1 MVGRD
6 SRCGAATRLRGVRCP
21 RRRGLRRVP
30 GAAGQDG
37 GVRHAGHIHGSGI
50 RVCVVQG
57 RGASGDSGVEGPSR
71 RGMRRADM
79 PGTSMGRGY
88 ACAWYRGVVRRV
100 ILGWKDHH
108 DEECDGP
115 LSEAMA
121 VLAVRCLQATVD
133 GMRTVLVVPAPSSS
147 ASVHRRGRRHT
158 VVLAAAV
165 ARACRDMG
173 VLQATV
179 DGMRT
184 VLVVPA
190 PSSSASVHRRG
201 RRHTVVLAAAVARAC
216 RDMGVD
222 ARVVPLLTMDH
233 VRGRSVQMGGGQRS
247 RRVSGRI
254 AVRRP
259 ELCRHAHVIVVDDIV
274 TTGATMRQCVDAL
287 RSSGAQVVTCLS
299 VAYTPQPDAAT
310 VRDSAARDDT
320 SAA

>member
-6 SRCGAATRLRGVRCP
+6 SRCGAATRLRGVRCA

-30 GAAGQDG
+30 GTAGQDG
-37 GVRHAGHIHGSGI
+37 GVRYAGHIHRSGI
-50 RVCVVQG
+50 RVRMVWG
-57 RGASGDSGVEGPSR
+57 RGAPGDPGVEGPSR
-71 RGMRRADM
+71 RGVRRA
-79 PGTSMGRGY
+79 
-88 ACAWYRGVVRRV
+88 VVR
-100 ILGWKDHH
+100 G
-108 DEECDGP
+108 DGRAGRP
-115 LSEAMA
+115 VPAGDG
-121 VLAVRCLQATVD
+121 D

-158 VVLAAAV
+158 AVLAAAV

-173 VLQATV
+173 I
-179 DGMRT
+179 
-184 VLVVPA
+184 
-190 PSSSASVHRRG
+190 
-201 RRHTVVLAAAVARAC
+201 
-216 RDMGVD
+216 D

>member
-1 MVGRD
+1 MGISAWLGAIRD
-6 SRCGAATRLRGVRCP
+6 VVLPRGCAGCDAPDAVVCGECRELLDRT
-21 RRRGLRRVP
+21 
-30 GAAGQDG
+30 
-37 GVRHAGHIHGSGI
+37 
-50 RVCVVQG
+50 VVF
-57 RGASGDSGVEGPSR
+57 
-71 RGMRRADM
+71 DM
-79 PGTSMGRGY
+79 PGTSIGRGY
-88 ACAWYRGVVRRV
+88 ACAWYGGAVRRV

-121 VLAVRCLQATVD
+121 VLAVRCLQATVG

-158 VVLAAAV
+158 TVLAAAV

-173 VLQATV
+173 I
-179 DGMRT
+179 
-184 VLVVPA
+184 
-190 PSSSASVHRRG
+190 
-201 RRHTVVLAAAVARAC
+201 
-216 RDMGVD
+216 D

>member
-71 RGMRRADM
+71 RGMRRA
-79 PGTSMGRGY
+79 
-88 ACAWYRGVVRRV
+88 VVR
-100 ILGWKDHH
+100 G
-108 DEECDGP
+108 DGRAGRP
-115 LSEAMA
+115 VSAG
-121 VLAVRCLQATVD
+121 D
-133 GMRTVLVVPAPSSS
+133 G
-147 ASVHRRGRRHT
+147 GR
-158 VVLAAAV
+158 
-165 ARACRDMG
+165 D
-173 VLQATV
+173 
-179 DGMRT
+179 
-184 VLVVPA
+184 
-190 PSSSASVHRRG
+190 ASVHRRG

>member
-1 MVGRD
+1 MGISAWLGAIRD
-6 SRCGAATRLRGVRCP
+6 VVLPRGCAGCDAPDAVVCGECRELLDRTVAF
-21 RRRGLRRVP
+21 
-30 GAAGQDG
+30 
-37 GVRHAGHIHGSGI
+37 
-50 RVCVVQG
+50 
-57 RGASGDSGVEGPSR
+57 
-71 RGMRRADM
+71 DM
-79 PGTSMGRGY
+79 PGTSMGLGY
-88 ACAWYRGVVRRV
+88 ACAWYGGAVRRV

-115 LSEAMA
+115 LSEAWPGVPA
-121 VLAVRCLQATVD
+121 RCRGAGVG
-133 GMRTVLVVPAPSSS
+133 GMRPVLVVPAPSPS
-147 ASVHRRGRRHT
+147 APVHRRGRRHT
-158 VVLAAAV
+158 AVLAAAV

-173 VLQATV
+173 I
-179 DGMRT
+179 
-184 VLVVPA
+184 
-190 PSSSASVHRRG
+190 
-201 RRHTVVLAAAVARAC
+201 
-216 RDMGVD
+216 D

>member
-1 MVGRD
+1 MG
-6 SRCGAATRLRGVRCP
+6 GAVR
-21 RRRGLRRVP
+21 
-30 GAAGQDG
+30 Q
-37 GVRHAGHIHGSGI
+37 
-50 RVCVVQG
+50 
-57 RGASGDSGVEGPSR
+57 
-71 RGMRRADM
+71 
-79 PGTSMGRGY
+79 
-88 ACAWYRGVVRRV
+88 V
-100 ILGWKDHH
+100 ILGWKDHR

-121 VLAVRCLQATVD
+121 VLAARCLQATVS
-133 GMRTVLVVPAPSSS
+133 GMHTVLVVPAPSSS

-158 VVLAAAV
+158 AVLAAAV
-165 ARACRDMG
+165 ARACRDM
-173 VLQATV
+173 
-179 DGMRT
+179 RI
-184 VLVVPA
+184 
-190 PSSSASVHRRG
+190 
-201 RRHTVVLAAAVARAC
+201 
-216 RDMGVD
+216 D

>member
-1 MVGRD
+1 MGISAWLGVIRD
-6 SRCGAATRLRGVRCP
+6 VVLPRGCAGCDAPDAVVCGECRELLDRTVAF
-21 RRRGLRRVP
+21 
-30 GAAGQDG
+30 
-37 GVRHAGHIHGSGI
+37 
-50 RVCVVQG
+50 
-57 RGASGDSGVEGPSR
+57 
-71 RGMRRADM
+71 DM

-88 ACAWYRGVVRRV
+88 ACAWYRGAVRRV

-108 DEECDGP
+108 DEECDVP

-121 VLAVRCLQATVD
+121 VLAARC
-133 GMRTVLVVPAPSSS
+133 
-147 ASVHRRGRRHT
+147 
-158 VVLAAAV
+158 
-165 ARACRDMG
+165 
-173 VLQATV
+173 LQATV

>member
-1 MVGRD
+1 MGAIRD
-6 SRCGAATRLRGVRCP
+6 VVLPRGCAGCDAPDAVVCGECRELLDRTVAF
-21 RRRGLRRVP
+21 
-30 GAAGQDG
+30 
-37 GVRHAGHIHGSGI
+37 
-50 RVCVVQG
+50 
-57 RGASGDSGVEGPSR
+57 
-71 RGMRRADM
+71 DM

-121 VLAVRCLQATVD
+121 VLAVRC
-133 GMRTVLVVPAPSSS
+133 
-147 ASVHRRGRRHT
+147 
-158 VVLAAAV
+158 
-165 ARACRDMG
+165 
-173 VLQATV
+173 LQATV